1 MQSAERQVNSAKSPG
16 FQIQCPLQR
25 ELKSVYLAWRCPST
39 TDKMAILV
47 SVESMHLQRR
57 CRVPEYCRGEE
68 GKLIRPSSEPYLPK
82 GPDKYQRA
90 SLGKHSLPQECCPGR
105 RLPLLHLLFLLLR
118 VLPPSAQQA
127 QTGRRLFLNFPSL
140 SNERDSLK

>member
-1 MQSAERQVNSAKSPG
+1 MLSVNKTDRCQNRSSRQCSQQSARSTLAKSPG

-39 TDKMAILV
+39 ADKMAILV

-68 GKLIRPSSEPYLPK
+68 GKLIKSSSEPYLPK

-90 SLGKHSLPQECCPGR
+90 SLGKHSLPQECSPGR
-105 RLPLLHLLFLLLR
+105 
-118 VLPPSAQQA
+118 
-127 QTGRRLFLNFPSL
+127 
-140 SNERDSLK
+140 